1 MFGQG
6 LDVKKAY
13 IVMLIC
19 FPVNKELSL
28 PLSLPLYVR
37 LCLSLCLSVSVS
49 LSLSLTLVLH
59 TEPHMGSFMFCYDLL
74 LTS

>member
-28 PLSLPLYVR
+28 PLSLPM
-37 LCLSLCLSVSVS
+37 SVCVS
-49 LSLSLTLVLH
+49 LSLSLSLSLSRSST
-59 TEPHMGSFMFCYDLL
+59 PYRAIYGKFYALL
-74 LTS
+74 

>member
-6 LDVKKAY
+6 LDVKKTY

-49 LSLSLTLVLH
+49 LSLSHSSTPYRAIYGEFYVL
-59 TEPHMGSFMFCYDLL
+59 L
-74 LTS
+74 